1 MRLFVFKISKDALK
15 ITYFTSLCLVIL
27 THLEFSDEGAS
38 TLVSL
43 SDEKFFETPN
53 RLNIFL

>member
-1 MRLFVFKISKDALK
+1 MRLFLRLAKMLKK
-15 ITYFTSLCLVIL
+15 ITYFIRLCLVIL
-27 THLEFSDEGAS
+27 THLEFSDEGTL

-43 SDEKFFETPN
+43 SDEKFFETPT